1 MVITINCIRGNTNR
15 VLEIASSRILLSIV
29 EKFFVRRS
37 KKLIY
42 QILNSKVISDVSKF
56 DNSILRDSI
65 RRENFKTMREFRNV
79 IRTIIITFR
88 VTVRNDNFKVIFV
101 LTLYEALCP
110 PFHGMTLVRKFNDL

>member
-1 MVITINCIRGNTNR
+1 MVITINCIRGNANR
-15 VLEIASSRILLSIV
+15 VLEIVSSRILLSIV

-88 VTVRNDNFKVIFV
+88 VTVSNDNFKVIFV
-101 LTLYEALCP
+101 LTREALCP